1 MTRSHLTRAAR
12 LRCALA
18 ALLLALSACGGGVET
33 GGTGAGAY
41 VQGPISGFGS
51 VIVGG
56 VRFDDRSA
64 VIEDPD
70 GTVRRRED
78 LRLGMRVEVE
88 SGPIGD
94 DGSGGRVATA
104 TRVRLA
110 SELLGEVGFIDAPNA
125 RMLVLGQLV
134 RLTPATVVDGLAGGA
149 TTLQVGDVVEVHGF
163 FAATEGYLATRVER
177 RNPAPA
183 SYRVRGLV
191 RDLDTAASTLR
202 IGLQVFDLGMV
213 GVPPGLDNDQFVR
226 LSLRTAQVGGR
237 WPVTAISVDSPSA
250 GDRDEAEVEGL
261 ITAFTSATQFAVNGI
276 RVDASQATFMD
287 PSSGLREGVRVKVR
301 GLSRAGVLAAT
312 TVDIRS
318 DDDGFI
324 EGVDLRG
331 AIGSVNAA
339 AQTFTL
345 LGSVVFH
352 GTQPAPHFDG
362 GDARDLLTGR
372 LVRVRGNLS
381 PDRTRVI
388 ATRIEFVN
396 N

>member
-110 SELLGEVGFIDAPNA
+110 SELLGPVEFIDATGT
-125 RMLVLGQLV
+125 RLTVLGQLV
-134 RLTPATVVDGLAGGA
+134 RLTPATVVDGLAVGA
-149 TTLQVGDVVEVHGF
+149 TALQVGDVVEVHGF

-191 RDLDTAASTLR
+191 RDLDTRARTLR
-202 IGLQVFDLGMV
+202 IGLQVFDLGTV
-213 GVPPGLDNDQFVR
+213 GVPPGLANDQFVR
-226 LSLRTAQVGGR
+226 LSLTAQIDGR
-237 WPVTAISVDSPSA
+237 WPVTAISVISPSA

-388 ATRIEFVN
+388 ATRIEFVSN
-396 N
+396 